1 MAGKHVGRVA
11 LVVYALVT
19 VLTASCGSS
28 MRPSPH
34 TPASAPSSILPT
46 DPVSIASRNAL
57 AAYDGMM
64 ADWTAVSKTSNY
76 QDPIL
81 TRHTSGDALSKL
93 VRTVAAAQA
102 AGVVS
107 KGRPADSPRV
117 VKLTPQGTPTEA
129 ILADCADASTW
140 LQFKTDGTQIPGV
153 GGRHAVD
160 VQVDDID
167 GVWKVSKFVFHPAGT
182 C

>member
-1 MAGKHVGRVA
+1 
-11 LVVYALVT
+11 
-19 VLTASCGSS
+19 
-28 MRPSPH
+28 
-34 TPASAPSSILPT
+34 
-46 DPVSIASRNAL
+46 
-57 AAYDGMM
+57 
-64 ADWTAVSKTSNY
+64 VSKTSNY
-76 QDPIL
+76 QDPTL

-107 KGRPADSPRV
+107 RGQPVDNARV
-117 VKLTPQGTPTEA
+117 VKLTPQGAPTEA
-129 ILADCADASTW
+129 ILADCADASAW
-140 LQFKTDGTQIPGV
+140 LQFRNDGTQIPGI